1 MERIKDPKTKKEIIQ
16 FMRCLYILRT
26 LYNKTEVS
34 AAATLSYSEEGDH
47 LERHLEIILHKSPAT
62 KVILAYPNKITYCLD
77 EEFDHLEEQTF
88 KSFQGIVDGVY
99 VKQEEVI
106 PCFLEE
112 LGEFKLNN
120 GGTLLDSYLVAKES
134 LVSHTEEIL
143 ERLK

>member
-1 MERIKDPKTKKEIIQ
+1 MGHIKDPKTKKEIIQ

-26 LYNKTEVS
+26 KYNKEMS
-34 AAATLSYSEEGDH
+34 ATATLSYSEEGDH
-47 LERHLEIILHKSPAT
+47 LERHLEIFLHKSPAT
-62 KVILAYPNKITYCLD
+62 KVILKYPNKITYCLE

-99 VKQEEVI
+99 VKQEEII